1 MSFRVGD
8 SVSVLARDSVRQG
21 QIAQVLPNR
30 HSVPDFQEYVVRFP
44 NEQSRR
50 LHLCLCRE
58 FELRRISQEEKS

>member
-8 SVSVLARDSVRQG
+8 SVSVLARDTVRQG
-21 QIAQVLPNR
+21 QIARVLPNR

-50 LHLCLCRE
+50 FHLCLYRE
-58 FELRRISQEEKS
+58 FELRQVSQEEGS